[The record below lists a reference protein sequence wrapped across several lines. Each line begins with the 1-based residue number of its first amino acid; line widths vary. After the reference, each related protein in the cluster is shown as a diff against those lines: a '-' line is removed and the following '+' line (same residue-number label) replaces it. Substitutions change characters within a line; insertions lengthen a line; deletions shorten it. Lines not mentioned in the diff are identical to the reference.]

1 MIAGRTVSLVIPA
14 HNEEQGLPRVLAAVP
29 EGIDEVIVVD
39 NASTDSTAEV
49 AASFGARV
57 VPQPVKGY
65 GSAYMAGLPAS
76 GCEIVTTADADGTYP
91 VELLPYLVD
100 KLEAGRWD
108 FVSAR
113 RVADDRAGNL
123 ENMLRFGGNAMLT
136 FWTVA
141 LFWRFIRDSQS
152 GMWVFRREVLDGLR
166 LTSRGMPFS
175 EEIKI
180 EAWRKR
186 GLRCCEIPVP
196 FSYSRRL
203 GEAKLRLWRD
213 GARNLAFLF
222 AKRLGIPMTG
232 A

>member
-65 GSAYMAGLPAS
+65 GSAYMVGLPAS

-91 VELLPYLVD
+91 VELLPYLVE

-152 GMWVFRREVLDGLR
+152 GMWVFRREVFDGLR

-180 EAWRKR
+180 EAWRKK

-196 FSYSRRL
+196 FSYPRRL